1 MTDVQR
7 LALIRHGETEANDA
21 QLAYGRL
28 ESPLNPRGIEQVR
41 STAEALNAQATAF
54 HHIVSSPLGRARET
68 ASIIAN
74 VLNLEITIED
84 DIVECDLGEWEGIT
98 YQQMHERGYAIK
110 SVRDDHFR
118 DHGGETP
125 FEISERVSAAIL
137 KHLSQNASR
146 NLIFVG
152 HGGAFANGLS
162 ALFAEGP
169 RFGPKYLMHN
179 AAITELVLKPTPE
192 LLRLNDYAHLPKSLQ
207 NESRRPD
214 NAQQA

>member
-1 MTDVQR
+1 MRRPLPFITL
-7 LALIRHGETEANDA
+7 LAHPWAR
-21 QLAYGRL
+21 
-28 ESPLNPRGIEQVR
+28 PR
-41 STAEALNAQATAF
+41 
-54 HHIVSSPLGRARET
+54 T
-68 ASIIAN
+68 ASIIADA
-74 VLNLEITIED
+74 LNLEITIED

-125 FEISERVSAAIL
+125 FEISERVSADFET
-137 KHLSQNASR
+137 LSQNASKF
-146 NLIFVG
+146 NLCGSWRSVCQWAIRSIRG
-152 HGGAFANGLS
+152 
-162 ALFAEGP
+162 GP

-179 AAITELVLKPTPE
+179 AAITELVLKPART
-192 LLRLNDYAHLPKSLQ
+192 LRLNDYAHLPKSLQ